1 MPKSPGVYKLTNK
14 INGKVYIGKSVN
26 MHQRFIDYNAD
37 IRKGKK
43 RFILDAIRK
52 YGWDSFRL
60 EIVEIYPTRKISN
73 DYLLEREAFW
83 IRFYSST
90 KRGIGYNL
98 CEYGRDRG
106 GIPLTEEHKRKLRE
120 SNIGKKRNFS
130 DSWRKNITAAH
141 AKRRGEKF
149 SKEHRKNM
157 SLGRKNRLIT
167 YKIDRNNGEI
177 IETFPSSSL
186 AEQAIGVKRGSIH
199 YAVKTNK
206 VLCGF
211 LWKVSKVSDV
221 TNC

>member
-1 MPKSPGVYKLTNK
+1 MPKLPGIYKLTNTV
-14 INGKVYIGKSVN
+14 NGKVYIGKSVD
-26 MHQRFIDYNAD
+26 MHQRFIDYNGD

-60 EIVEIYPTRKISN
+60 EIVEIYPTRKIPN

-83 IRFYSST
+83 IRFYSCA

-106 GIPLTEEHKRKLRE
+106 GIPLTEEHKRKIRE
-120 SNIGKKRNFS
+120 SNIGKKRTYS
-130 DSWRKNITAAH
+130 DEWRKNVAIAH

-149 SKEHRKNM
+149 TQEHRKNM
-157 SLGRKNRLIT
+157 SLGRRDRLIT
-167 YKIDRNNGEI
+167 YKIDPITQETV
-177 IETFPSSSL
+177 ETFPSSSL
-186 AEQAIGVKRGSIH
+186 AEQAIGVKRGSLC

-206 VLCGF
+206 ILCGF
-211 LWKVSKVSDV
+211 LWKVAKV